1 MTGLTTTGRKLA
13 AAVLTGALLGAPAA
27 ALAQETEGPFEIET
41 VAAGLDFPWSLAF
54 LPDGDMLVTERGGD
68 LRIIRDGALL
78 PEPVSGVPESFVAG
92 QGGLMEIAL
101 HPDFEENNQ
110 IYLSLAHGKSGE
122 NNTRVVRGTY
132 EDGVL
137 SDVEVIF
144 DAQPQKATP
153 VHYGGRITF
162 LPDGTMLISL
172 GDGFNYREEAQ
183 NLSNHF
189 GKIVRLNLDGSVPE
203 DNPFIGQEDAK
214 PEIFSY
220 GHRNV
225 QGLVYDAPSGRIYE
239 HEHGAQ
245 GGDEINILEP
255 GKNYGWPV
263 ITGGVDYSGA
273 QITPYT
279 EYPGMEQP
287 WVEWT
292 PSIAPA
298 GLAVYRGEMFADWE
312 GDLLVAA
319 LAEMS
324 LRRVDLENGE
334 VQGQEILLEG
344 LGKRLREVKVAP
356 DGSIYILTDEAEG
369 EGLRLTPAPAA

>member
-132 EDGVL
+132 EDGAL

-162 LPDGTMLISL
+162 LPDETMLISL

-369 EGLRLTPAPAA
+369 EVLRLTPAPAA

>member
-1 MTGLTTTGRKLA
+1 MRGLTTTGRTLA
-13 AAVLTGALLGAPAA
+13 AAALTGALLGLPAA
-27 ALAQETEGPFEIET
+27 ALAQETDGPFKIEP
-41 VAAGLDFPWSLAF
+41 VADGLDYPWSIAF

-78 PEPVSGVPESFVAG
+78 PDPVSGVPESFVAG

-101 HPDFEENNQ
+101 HPDFAQNNQ
-110 IYLSLAHGKSGE
+110 IYLSLAHGTSGA

-132 EDGVL
+132 EDGTL
-137 SDVEVIF
+137 SGVEVIF
-144 DAQPQKATP
+144 DAEPQKDTP
-153 VHYGGRITF
+153 VHYGGRIAF
-162 LPDGTMLISL
+162 LPDETMLISL

-183 NLSNHF
+183 NLSSHL
-189 GKIVRLNLDGSVPE
+189 GKMVRLNLDGSVPE
-203 DNPFIGQEDAK
+203 DNPFLGQDNVK

-239 HEHGAQ
+239 HEHGAR

-298 GLAVYRGEMFADWE
+298 GLAVYRGEMFPDWE

-324 LRRVDLENGE
+324 LRRVDLENGK
-334 VQGQEILLEG
+334 VQGQEVLLEG

-356 DGSIYILTDEAEG
+356 DGAIYILTDEAEG
-369 EGLRLTPAPAA
+369 QVLRLTPAPAT

>member
-41 VAAGLDFPWSLAF
+41 VAAGLDFPWSMAF

-369 EGLRLTPAPAA
+369 EVLRLTPAPAA